1 MTGPEPVF
9 CTICLTARKNNEQW
23 FLLVENRWTD
33 QLKIL
38 SWHDELASIPGF
50 HAACCAAHVQQL
62 VIHWMTTGT
71 LDYPFARTEAC
82 AHGPARQRPG
92 YLSSI
97 KEEANISGAEVLG
110 ELAVH
115 RESIDRILLESPAS
129 LGAILSALQAALR
142 GQVDRSEVAEQENQ
156 ECDAYAL
163 TEV

>member
-1 MTGPEPVF
+1 MTDRDPVF
-9 CTICLTARKNNEQW
+9 CTICLATGKNSEQW

-33 QLKIL
+33 RLKIL
-38 SWHDELASIPGF
+38 SWHDELASNPGF

-71 LDYPFARTEAC
+71 LDYPFARTEAR
-82 AHGPARQRPG
+82 AHGPVSQRPVP
-92 YLSSI
+92 LSSI
-97 KEEANISGAEVLG
+97 KQEPDIGGAEVLG

-115 RESIDRILLESPAS
+115 RECIDRILVESPAS
-129 LGAILSALQAALR
+129 LGAILSALKAVLPE
-142 GQVDRSEVAEQENQ
+142 QVDRSEIAEQENP